1 MPGGGFHADEQ
12 TRRLSWNSAR
22 LEGYRGELAVA
33 GDGAGPRV
41 SVRLTVPDLP
51 PDSDEEINRG
61 IAETPDRIATLVSG

>member
-12 TRRLSWNSAR
+12 TRRLSWDSAR